1 MSILIV
7 DDSSTQRLLLM
18 SLLKSERYT
27 DITSV
32 ESAVK
37 AYVALGLAPDG
48 HHIDTDIDLVLMDLS
63 MPEIDGIAAC
73 RHIKAHPTVQ
83 DIPIIMVTANT
94 ELDYLQRAFEAGA
107 TDYISKP
114 LNKVELLARVRASLK
129 LKQEMDRRKRLNTEL
144 GQAKANLDLALREL
158 QIEKDKSE
166 RLLLNVFPEPVAQR
180 LKQGQ
185 GVADSYPDV
194 TVLFADIVDFTR
206 LASRM
211 APQDVIR
218 LLNDFFS
225 RFDELAA
232 RYGLEKIKTVGDAY
246 MLVGGLHLPRADHA
260 QAVAEMALDMRA
272 MTTSYM
278 RTTGSFMKL
287 RLGIHSGPVVAG
299 VIGTKRI
306 AYDLWGDTVNIAS
319 RLEALA
325 QPDNI
330 LVSEETY
337 QILREQYLFS
347 AAGKAHIKGIGEKQV
362 YILMGRGR

>member
-18 SLLKSERYT
+18 SLLKSEGHT
-27 DITSV
+27 DVIWAD
-32 ESAVK
+32 SAVK
-37 AYVALGLAPDG
+37 AYAALGLSAAGPD
-48 HHIDTDIDLVLMDLS
+48 IETEVDLVLMDIS

-73 RHIKAHPTVQ
+73 RHLKSHASVQ
-83 DIPIIMVTANT
+83 DIPVIMVTANT
-94 ELDYLQRAFEAGA
+94 ELDNLQRAFEAGA

-114 LNKVELLARVRASLK
+114 LNKAELLARVRSSLK
-129 LKQEMDRRKRLNTEL
+129 LKHEMDRRKRLNAEL
-144 GQAKANLDLALREL
+144 AQAKANLDQALREL

-185 GVADSYPDV
+185 DVADSYPDV
-194 TVLFADIVDFTR
+194 TVLFADIVEFTR
-206 LASRM
+206 LAARM

-246 MLVGGLHLPRADHA
+246 MLVGGLHLPRPDHA
-260 QAVAEMALDMRA
+260 PAVAEMALDMRA
-272 MTTSYM
+272 MTASYM
-278 RTTGSFMKL
+278 RTTGGFLKL
-287 RLGIHSGPVVAG
+287 RIGIHSGPVVAG

-325 QPDNI
+325 RPDSI

-337 QILREQYLFS
+337 HILHEQYLF
-347 AAGKAHIKGIGEKQV
+347 GPCDKVFIKGIGEKVV
-362 YILMGRGR
+362 YPLMGRGR